1 MQRAGRQANEG
12 SYATRKAEKST
23 AEAFASLD
31 RKVKDVANDT
41 RSVEM
46 SVVSLKDATQQILQF
61 LHGFPR
67 EFRELLQKI
76 IRTNLQIYDMLRH
89 FQNNLASSP
98 TTLLESNIHFEDALG
113 RTQQLPYQWFRHW
126 ETFEG
131 LLKGDFKGVPGESKV
146 LEGSYHLLNSA
157 NHSQLVCK
165 DDWAYKLKPGSK
177 ISMSMILKQ
186 IRMRSGTCPRPSCS
200 RRNPNITSADSVT
213 TW

>member
-1 MQRAGRQANEG
+1 MQRAGRQASES
-12 SYATRKAEKST
+12 SYSTRKAEKST
-23 AEAFASLD
+23 AKAFASLD
-31 RKVKDVANDT
+31 RKVEDVVNST

-67 EFRELLQKI
+67 EIRELLQKI
-76 IRTNLQIYDMLRH
+76 LRTNLQMYYMLRH

-98 TTLLESNIHFEDALG
+98 TRFLESNIHFEDALG
-113 RTQQLPYQWFRHW
+113 RTRQLPYEWFRYW
-126 ETFEG
+126 EPFEG
-131 LLKGDFKGVPGESKV
+131 LLKAEFRGIPGESKV
-146 LEGSYHLLNSA
+146 LEGSYHLLDSM
-157 NHSQLVCK
+157 NHSQLIRK